1 MLAPVRK
8 YVAEFIGTLVLVLGG
23 VGSTVLAGPHIGNLG
38 IAIAFGVS
46 LLVMAYAIGPISGCH
61 INPAVTGGMLLA
73 GRIGA
78 QDAAAY
84 VAAQVL
90 GGIAGAGIVYI
101 LASGAPLGYDPAG
114 SGLAANGYGEHSP
127 GGYDLSAAFV
137 VEAVLTLLM
146 VLTVLLTTDAHALKD
161 FAGVAMGLVLVLIHL
176 IAQPVTNTSVNPARS
191 IGPALIV
198 GGWAARQL
206 WLFILAPLLGGASA
220 ALLYRMLTP
229 DEREPPL
236 WSDTD

>member
-1 MLAPVRK
+1 
-8 YVAEFIGTLVLVLGG
+8 
-23 VGSTVLAGPHIGNLG
+23 
-38 IAIAFGVS
+38 
-46 LLVMAYAIGPISGCH
+46 
-61 INPAVTGGMLLA
+61 
-73 GRIGA
+73 
-78 QDAAAY
+78 
-84 VAAQVL
+84 VL

-101 LASGAPLGYDPAG
+101 LASGTPLGYDPVG

-137 VEAVLTLLM
+137 VESVLTLLM
-146 VLTVLLTTDAHALKD
+146 VLTVLLTTDARALKD

-176 IAQPVTNTSVNPARS
+176 IALPVTNTSVNPARS

-220 ALLYRMLTP
+220 ALLYRALTP
-229 DEREPPL
+229 DDREPPL